1 LIENAALEQEQRS
14 QIGAVDMVQSWHWL
28 WATVAFA
35 SELAALAALA
45 VGGWSLPT
53 STAVRVVAA
62 VGLPLVAAG
71 LWGMFAAPHA
81 VVHITA
87 LAVLTKVVVYGA
99 AVLALVLTD
108 HPRLAVVLA
117 VAAVLGSV
125 LSGAP
130 SDLVSRSA
138 R

>member
-1 LIENAALEQEQRS
+1 ML
-14 QIGAVDMVQSWHWL
+14 QSWHWF

-35 SELAALAALA
+35 GEMAALAALA
-45 VGGWSLPT
+45 LGGWSLPT
-53 STAVRVVAA
+53 STALRIVAA

-71 LWGMFAAPHA
+71 LWGLFAAPHA
-81 VVHITA
+81 VLQVTA
-87 LAVLTKVVVYGA
+87 LAVVTKLVVYGS

-117 VAAVLGSV
+117 VAALLGSV